1 MIKYLECPDLHY
13 EPGKLTDIGKTIA
26 EAARTNEVDF
36 IALPGDLYDAP
47 IMATD
52 KGGINELRRI
62 VRSWLDI
69 CPVVAIEGTPSH
81 DGPGCYG
88 PLEDMGLTLLKP
100 GKVYGY
106 VTDIQG
112 KQRIIERLIDGAV
125 LPTTK
130 CILFGVPE
138 LNKKQIQSQLNL
150 LAEQANAEA
159 VNLFTR
165 YVAEFIAPMRMKYQD
180 IPAIALLHGVVSDSR
195 KENTTDVIIKASD
208 IVIHTEDLRPA
219 NIDRWSL
226 GHIHKPWE
234 SSEICAGYAGSWGRD
249 WTELGFKPG
258 MNIVEI
264 DYTGIPT
271 TEAFIKN
278 GELFEETSIK
288 HVRLSRIPYG
298 TPERRK
304 IIHPLSSYDQEIA
317 YLLET
322 DDPDATIP
330 TGHPLSELRYKPKP
344 KETRRVTK
352 EQADLAQTLQDIFKL
367 FDPEAPET
375 AIKKLDEIIEK
386 VKQRS
391 VNPIDVQLQYVKID
405 GCIFFKGQNVEFDLT
420 NIDGVTEL
428 HGEGNG
434 VGKSGLLAFCSPY
447 PVVIGK
453 DTDSGR
459 ASAIKDFFDTPD
471 SLVIKKLS
479 VNGVLHEHI
488 ITIKGAH
495 TQTPKVE
502 CYLTIDG
509 KPQLDKGTFDEMY
522 DMCEKLYGPYLDYL
536 LTTFYV
542 QPLQGTTGSSLMSA
556 KLIDIRNLVQS
567 IAGID
572 RESEKEYA
580 LNKVGTLKKESDD
593 LTNWLKGA
601 EEFKADISALAAQI
615 AEKQKTV
622 DSLSVDIEKN
632 KSTGIKIKKKLE
644 EATENKTKSD
654 SEALRQVN
662 DKNKILNID
671 LEISNKNKSIEQL
684 KQSASTIEANRQK
697 LKDDDILRQENMR
710 IEKLQSDY
718 GNKSSEIRTKITN
731 EQSRIENDKNKIA
744 NDIEIAKKNIE
755 SYTNQRNQIDK
766 PCVNCGYISPDVKE
780 KIEQLEIKQ
789 KEETKQLDF
798 LQSITVDIFILNQL
812 QADLKNLVA
821 PQEAIKPMLST
832 ATREQ
837 LSNDIQIALESDAM
851 IKSHTARIDELENE
865 KSVLQ
870 KNVYDIDEFIADIVK
885 QLNDDIEALHDKHTE
900 LSKQKAQAEAEIKSI
915 DELIVKARENE
926 KKIQDA
932 ELKIKKLF
940 ADIEDWQYL
949 AKMFQPA
956 KLPAFE
962 LELVID
968 AIDTEASRII
978 EPYYSAK
985 YSFSTET
992 QQQGKKSTVDKFDI
1006 QVHDA
1011 ETGRAT
1017 SFVKFN
1023 PGTKAFLNDAYVKA
1037 LIKQRNERFKRN
1049 YSPIIL
1055 DEADEPI
1062 HPGSL
1067 ECFYNMQRNYFT
1079 DSKVIVVSHS
1089 PASHEHIENTVYME

>member
-13 EPGKLTDIGKTIA
+13 HPGNLTDIGARIA
-26 EAARTNEVDF
+26 EAARKNEVDF

-52 KGGINELRRI
+52 KGGINELRKI
-62 VRSWLDI
+62 VREWLSV
-69 CPVVAIEGTPSH
+69 CPVIAIEGTPSH

-88 PLEDMGLTLLKP
+88 PLEDMGLVLLKP
-100 GKVYGY
+100 GTVYGL
-106 VTDIQG
+106 TEFGIIQ
-112 KQRIIERLIDGAV
+112 LINDEGPRPSA
-125 LPTTK
+125 
-130 CILFGVPE
+130 ILFGIPE
-138 LNKKQIQSQLNL
+138 LNKKQIQAQLNL
-150 LAEQANAEA
+150 PAEQANAEA

-165 YVAEFIAPMRMKYQD
+165 YVAEFIAPMRMKYAD
-180 IPAIALLHGVVSDSR
+180 LPAIALLHGVVSDAR

-234 SSEICAGYAGSWGRD
+234 SSEICAGYAGSWGKD

-258 MNIVEI
+258 MNMVMI
-264 DYTGIPT
+264 DGAVT
-271 TEAFIKN
+271 
-278 GELFEETSIK
+278 
-288 HVRLSRIPYG
+288 LSRIHYG

-304 IIHPLSSYDQEIA
+304 IIHPLSQYDPEIA
-317 YLLET
+317 YLFET
-322 DDPDATIP
+322 DDPDAAAP

-352 EQADLAQTLQDIFKL
+352 EQADLAKTLQELFKL
-367 FDPEAPET
+367 FDPAAPET

-405 GCIFFKGQNVEFDLT
+405 GCIFFKGKSVEFDLT
-420 NIDGVTEL
+420 TIDGVTEL

-459 ASAIKDFFDTPD
+459 ASAIKDFFEAPD
-471 SLVIKKLS
+471 SMVIKKLS
-479 VNGVLHEHI
+479 VNGVQHEHI

-502 CYLTIDG
+502 CCLTIDG
-509 KPQLDKGTFDEMY
+509 RPQLDKGTFDEM
-522 DMCEKLYGPYLDYL
+522 METCEKLYGPYLDYL

-580 LNKVGTLKKESDD
+580 LLKVKTLTKESDD

-601 EEFKADISALAAQI
+601 EEFKADISALAAKLTEHEIRRSELSTKLTDKKAEGIATKTKLTEATIIKQKSD
-615 AEKQKTV
+615 AEKSRKDADRKRMEQIRV
-622 DSLSVDIEKN
+622 DIIQVEAAINDLKDSAASVDAN
-632 KSTGIKIKKKLE
+632 K
-644 EATENKTKSD
+644 
-654 SEALRQVN
+654 
-662 DKNKILNID
+662 KILLNDDEIRKENI
-671 LEISNKNKSIEQL
+671 
-684 KQSASTIEANRQK
+684 
-697 LKDDDILRQENMR
+697 R
-710 IEKLQSDY
+710 IEKLHTDY
-718 GNKSSEIRTKITN
+718 DAARIRLETAIETERNKIFNAENSLTTDIKIINNNIMAYQAQIERIKKPCPQCGYIDSNVLTEIKKLERDIETAQKEATDKYQALSIIDKETIKKHEVDLKALIIPAERIKPTMTDDARKRVEKEIRTGM
-731 EQSRIENDKNKIA
+731 E
-744 NDIEIAKKNIE
+744 
-755 SYTNQRNQIDK
+755 
-766 PCVNCGYISPDVKE
+766 
-780 KIEQLEIKQ
+780 
-789 KEETKQLDF
+789 
-798 LQSITVDIFILNQL
+798 
-812 QADLKNLVA
+812 AD
-821 PQEAIKPMLST
+821 
-832 ATREQ
+832 
-837 LSNDIQIALESDAM
+837 AL
-851 IKSHTARIDELENE
+851 IKSHTERIVQLSADYDALKKAVYFIDEKINDYVSALNE
-865 KSVLQ
+865 K
-870 KNVYDIDEFIADIVK
+870 
-885 QLNDDIEALHDKHTE
+885 IEILREQHTE
-900 LSKQKAQAEAEIKSI
+900 LSKQCATVDADIQSTKDLIQRAQ
-915 DELIVKARENE
+915 ENE
-926 KKIQDA
+926 KKIQEA
-932 ELKIKKLF
+932 EEKIKTLS

-949 AKMFQPA
+949 SKMFQPA

-968 AIDTEASRII
+968 AIDAEASRII

-992 QQQGKKSTVDKFDI
+992 QQHGKKSTVDKFDI

-1067 ECFYNMQRNYFT
+1067 EFFYNMQRNYFT

-1089 PASHEHIENTVYME
+1089 PASHEHIENTVYMEELKK